1 MIDSDEGSS
10 PLTQFS
16 FSDADE
22 FDSPRPTTTADRG
35 VQTYFDDDDVTLVES
50 PKIITHENAQHILPP
65 DACIFVA
72 NLPRSMADAVIRK
85 ELEDAFVRFGTVFVK
100 VRRDNTDLPVAFV
113 QYTDRE
119 DATRA
124 LNESQEIYI
133 GDRAVRVEK
142 AKCDRTLFCSARH
155 RHRLNEADIREI
167 IRLVEPY
174 GEIES
179 TTQVPAGAQSLYY
192 LPNGIWLRFKLYGA
206 CQDAFKDLYR
216 HRTYRFELFRDRNTQ
231 FRFRPYPASKVPP
244 LPSNTLLAAEY
255 AGVEGIESTRQY
267 GSIIFVDGLPI
278 TTTESQLEEL
288 FRTFGTIIKTSIHKC
303 PRQHRTGDLI
313 WYSGYIGFAEEYAG
327 PAVQTFSVRHGFA
340 MQDATQLVWC
350 HLAIE
355 LIYIAS
361 QPFNAVA
368 MQAMDFGQYHQYL
381 HSLPNPALVPHPRFR
396 EQSMEIPRWTP
407 TDDLAPFFGRKRF
420 KASAPGLGV
429 MVPAQEAHTHST
441 YTFRYLEVDSEAFV
455 TPYGRAYGYGMAQ
468 RLYTRADLPLGTP
481 GPPNTAL
488 SPKPPSGMSPLR
500 P

>member
-1 MIDSDEGSS
+1 MIDSDEGLS
-10 PLTQFS
+10 PLTAFS
-16 FSDADE
+16 FSDSDE
-22 FDSPRPTTTADRG
+22 FDSSHPAGTADRG
-35 VQTYFDDDDVTLVES
+35 VQTDFDDDDVTLVEPS
-50 PKIITHENAQHILPP
+50 KIITHENAQHILPP

-85 ELEDAFVRFGTVFVK
+85 ELENAFVRFGTVFVK

-113 QYTDRE
+113 QYTVYFSRKSVLSSADFFQDRD

-155 RHRLNEADIREI
+155 RHRLNEVDIQEI
-167 IRLVEPY
+167 VRLVEPY

-179 TTQVPAGAQSLYY
+179 TTQVPVGAQSLYY

-216 HRTYRFELFRDRNTQ
+216 HRTFRFELFRDRNTQ

-313 WYSGYIGFAEEYAG
+313 WYSGYVGFAEEYAG
-327 PAVQTFSVRHGFA
+327 PAVQTFSVSTNPFA
-340 MQDATQLVWC
+340 PKAACLIVLGPSRIRYAGCRPACMVPSGYRAHLHRITALQRRC
-350 HLAIE
+350 HAGYGLWPIPPVS
-355 LIYIAS
+355 S
-361 QPFNAVA
+361 QP
-368 MQAMDFGQYHQYL
+368 
-381 HSLPNPALVPHPRFR
+381 
-396 EQSMEIPRWTP
+396 T
-407 TDDLAPFFGRKRF
+407 
-420 KASAPGLGV
+420 
-429 MVPAQEAHTHST
+429 
-441 YTFRYLEVDSEAFV
+441 
-455 TPYGRAYGYGMAQ
+455 
-468 RLYTRADLPLGTP
+468 
-481 GPPNTAL
+481 
-488 SPKPPSGMSPLR
+488 
-500 P
+500 